1 MALNVARVK
10 QLPVVRFNHAM
21 EATTHTHFALLA
33 DLKLAVTQNE
43 LELYYQRKRSMSGD
57 AKECVGLK
65 ALLRWNYPQRGL
77 IMPDAFIGIP
87 EQTGAVREVTR
98 YVVAEAVNQLRF
110 WSDDGLTLPIAVNI
124 SARALQDD
132 SFPRFVAEKLTE
144 SAVDAS
150 LIAASSPT

>member
-57 AKECVGLK
+57 AK
-65 ALLRWNYPQRGL
+65 
-77 IMPDAFIGIP
+77 
-87 EQTGAVREVTR
+87 
-98 YVVAEAVNQLRF
+98 
-110 WSDDGLTLPIAVNI
+110 
-124 SARALQDD
+124 
-132 SFPRFVAEKLTE
+132 
-144 SAVDAS
+144 
-150 LIAASSPT
+150 